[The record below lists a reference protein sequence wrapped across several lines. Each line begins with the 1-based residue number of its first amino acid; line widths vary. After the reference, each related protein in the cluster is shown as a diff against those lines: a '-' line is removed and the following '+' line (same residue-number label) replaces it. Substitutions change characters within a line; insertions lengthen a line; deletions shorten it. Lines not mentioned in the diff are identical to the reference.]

1 MTGLAYVNN
10 SGHGNASWGVIL
22 LGVVVVLIVWGVRWL
37 IRRNRRWAATA
48 RVMMGQMLALP
59 CLGLADG

>member
-37 IRRNRRWAATA
+37 IRRNRR
-48 RVMMGQMLALP
+48 
-59 CLGLADG
+59 